1 MPKVLIGN
9 VVGPAGADG
18 IGIKNITFKEEQAD
32 GNVYT
37 ITLTNDSTHDIKAP
51 KGSQGP
57 TGAKG
62 EDGQAGAT
70 GPQGVSIESIVFK
83 ETNADGGNV
92 YTITLTN
99 KNTYEFTA
107 PRGQQ
112 GIPGQQG
119 PAGSTDY
126 NNLEN
131 KPDLTVYQSKTVSTL
146 PTTAKT
152 IEGAISELNTGLSG
166 KLGKTE
172 KAPSAGTAD
181 TAKACSGNSATAT
194 KLATARQIN
203 GVNFDGTANITIK
216 DSTKLATTGGTISGN
231 LTVTG
236 AIVANGNVTAY
247 SDRRLKTDIVKI
259 TNALDKVNQINGY
272 TFTMLGIGQRQAG
285 VIAQE
290 IEKVLPE
297 AIVQN
302 ENGYLSVD
310 YGRIVGLLI
319 EGIKDLKIMIEDLK
333 QEIDELKGGK

>member
-152 IEGAISELNTGLSG
+152 IEGAIAELNTGLSG

-181 TAKACSGNSATAT
+181 TAKSCSGNSATAT

-272 TFTMLGIGQRQAG
+272 TFKMLGIGKRQAG

-297 AIVQN
+297 VVVQN
-302 ENGYLSVD
+302 ENGYLTVM
-310 YGRIVGLLI
+310 YGNIVSLLI
-319 EGIKDLKIMIEDLK
+319 EAVKELSNEVEK
-333 QEIDELKGGK
+333 LKGGRI

>member
-131 KPDLTVYQSKTVSTL
+131 KPDLSIFAEEADV
-146 PTTAKT
+146 A
-152 IEGAISELNTGLSG
+152 ELLAS

-172 KAPSAGTAD
+172 KAESAKTAD
-181 TAKACSGNSATAT
+181 SATACT
-194 KLATARQIN
+194 GNSKTATTLQTARTIN
-203 GVNFDGTANITIK
+203 GVSFNGSANITIA
-216 DSTKLATTGGTISGN
+216 DSTKLPKTGGTISGA

-247 SDRRLKTDIVKI
+247 SDRKLKSNIVRI
-259 TNALDKVNQINGY
+259 ENALDKICSIGGY
-272 TFTMLGIGQRQAG
+272 TFDMLGTGQRQTG

-290 IEKVLPE
+290 LEKVLPE
-297 AIVQN
+297 AVIKN
-302 ENGYLSVD
+302 DNGYLSVD
-310 YGRIVGLLI
+310 YGRVVGLLI
-319 EGIKDLKIMIEDLK
+319 EGIKDLK